1 MNLLITCPF
10 GLWSLL
16 ANELKKI
23 WLTPRDTFQTGTF
36 LTTDMYNMMR
46 INFWSRLANKV
57 FIELAS
63 GEAKDFNQ
71 LFNLIKWSAYG
82 QYLSN
87 TKLSLKIQTKNSM
100 LSASRAIQSVAHKAL
115 LESIANFWKEESF
128 TTELLLSIENNK
140 AHLYLNS
147 SWTALY
153 QRGYKT
159 QAWEAPIKENL
170 AVALLLLANRKF
182 KSPLI
187 DPFCWSGTIAIEGA
201 LLAKNIAP
209 WSRRNFAF
217 EKFKNFEAWTF
228 EKNQARCQSVNLQ
241 KQIYNLCL
249 GYRHSNDKYC
259 TKQCKTCKYRRYHNF
274 SAKKLFNKQ
283 LSCRRK
289 HSNHHQSSLWEKN
302 QKSEFREHIYEIKRY
317 FWVKYLLR
325 MDQHLFY

>member
-1 MNLLITCPF
+1 
-10 GLWSLL
+10 
-16 ANELKKI
+16 
-23 WLTPRDTFQTGTF
+23 
-36 LTTDMYNMMR
+36 MMK

-71 LFNLIKWSAYG
+71 LFSLIKWSAYG

-115 LESIANFWKEESF
+115 LESIANFWKEENF

-140 AHLYLNS
+140 APLKRESRSRSASTRQPKIQKPFNRSLLLIWNHRYRRS
-147 SWTALY
+147 TSCQKYRTM
-153 QRGYKT
+153 
-159 QAWEAPIKENL
+159 IMENL
-170 AVALLLLANRKF
+170 CFWEVQKF
-182 KSPLI
+182 RSL
-187 DPFCWSGTIAIEGA
+187 
-201 LLAKNIAP
+201 
-209 WSRRNFAF
+209 NF
-217 EKFKNFEAWTF
+217 W
-228 EKNQARCQSVNLQ
+228 KNQARCQSVNLQ
-241 KQIYNLCL
+241 KQIYHLCL
-249 GYRHSNDKYC
+249 GYWHSNDKYR
-259 TKQCKTCKYRRYHNF
+259 TKQCKTCKCRWYHLF
-274 SAKKLFNKQ
+274 SAKKLFNEQ
-283 LSCRRK
+283 LSYRRK